1 MNRRLRFIII
11 TGIAMLFPLIWQPA
25 AQAQGDMTD
34 ELLPETAKA
43 DAEKAGT
50 NISGM
55 GIRLQIDPSDSPEEV
70 TQSIQILMLLTALTL
85 VPSAFIM
92 TTSFMRI
99 MIVFGFLRRALGTQT
114 APANQ
119 MLAGMSLFLTIFIMA
134 PVWDKI
140 NTEAVQPYLDKEITQ
155 KEAWQRGVTP
165 IRAFMARQTGREEL
179 ELFTEM
185 HGAQQADTAETEDEM
200 PLNVLIPA
208 FMVSELKTAFQMGF
222 LIYLPFLVIDLVIS
236 SSLMSMGMMM
246 LPPMMISLP
255 IKILFFVLAD
265 GWSMMIRG
273 LVSSFSV

>member
-1 MNRRLRFIII
+1 
-11 TGIAMLFPLIWQPA
+11 
-25 AQAQGDMTD
+25 
-34 ELLPETAKA
+34 
-43 DAEKAGT
+43 
-50 NISGM
+50 
-55 GIRLQIDPSDSPEEV
+55 
-70 TQSIQILMLLTALTL
+70 
-85 VPSAFIM
+85 
-92 TTSFMRI
+92 
-99 MIVFGFLRRALGTQT
+99 
-114 APANQ
+114 
-119 MLAGMSLFLTIFIMA
+119 
-134 PVWDKI
+134 
-140 NTEAVQPYLDKEITQ
+140 
-155 KEAWQRGVTP
+155 
-165 IRAFMARQTGREEL
+165 MARQTGREEL